1 MNPLI
6 LLTVSRE
13 ETSFL
18 NWLLVTGYWLL
29 TTVSIAFGAVEITD
43 VTFGFNGAYKTGT
56 WAPLRITV
64 RSQEQPTTLVGEL
77 VVEVRSFS
85 SDTPIER
92 YASKLHFSTIET
104 LSKDLYIYCP
114 KNATQLTVQFVPQAS
129 SGNAALSNTRVNVM
143 QEIPLPTPLSRKDYF
158 VLVLA
163 QSGDKLKRFIDK
175 KQLVDLNDSTSLL
188 NDSTSLL
195 NDSAALLNDSAAL
208 LNDSAALSDSAQ
220 VHVEYL
226 PNSNRLPRD
235 WIGYSAVDV
244 LVIRETVLTERSISK
259 ARQTALL
266 DWVQQGGTLIMSG
279 GSSFNT
285 LRGSFVEPF
294 LPVELKGLKK
304 IDTLPDVLQE
314 QFGFQSSSV
323 GVRLPNP
330 YFEYIEFVPRAG
342 CETLIGTAEHIYV
355 AKRKFGDG
363 QILCF
368 AFDYNAPPFDESRKN
383 IEKSEQ
389 KVGEIFWREFLGR
402 HGKSPRHLA
411 DQYALALQHEE
422 KIHKQFLLK
431 MPTQVPLIKMLSIVL
446 PVYLLSFGGF
456 LFYFRKAKRCR
467 LKAKQNART
476 YWIGGCLF
484 VLISVSVIA
493 ITRNVLPNSVTA
505 DRLSIL
511 SVYPERARAHLQSYV
526 SVRATARTE
535 MSIDFPKRTFI
546 RHQES
551 EALSFKKIGTLIQD
565 LRIQLRDL
573 LVEPWHP
580 TTYVKETFLDT
591 QQLPDMLENA
601 WYVTG
606 KEMTY
611 LGNVAL
617 NGKPELPETS
627 LRLQVSPEMPP
638 DEELSGIREKFAQI
652 LGREQV
658 LRHLVPETETNLPPY
673 LIGWTSEGLTDI
685 AVDGNVNTND
695 ETLVIF
701 RPTTEF

>member
-1 MNPLI
+1 MKPLI
-6 LLTVSRE
+6 LT
-13 ETSFL
+13 FL
-18 NWLLVTGYWLL
+18 ILS
-29 TTVSIAFGAVEITD
+29 TVSIAFGAVEIAD

-56 WAPLRITV
+56 WVPLRITV
-64 RSQEQPTTLVGEL
+64 QSQEQPITLVGEL

-92 YASKLHFSTIET
+92 YASKLHLSTIET
-104 LSKDLYIYCP
+104 PPKDLYIYCP
-114 KNATQLTVQFVPQAS
+114 KNATQLIVQFVSQTS
-129 SGNAALSNTRVNVM
+129 SGNAALNDTRVNEM
-143 QEIPLPTPLSRKDYF
+143 QEVPLRTPLSRKDYF

-175 KQLVDLNDSTSLL
+175 KQLADLNDSTSLL

-195 NDSAALLNDSAAL
+195 NDSTS
-208 LNDSAALSDSAQ
+208 LSDSAQ

-226 PNSNRLPRD
+226 PHSNRLPRD

-244 LVIRETVLTERSISK
+244 LVIRETVLRKRNTSK

-266 DWVQQGGTLIMSG
+266 DWVQRGGTLIMSG

-294 LPVELKGLKK
+294 LPVELKGLKQ

-314 QFGFQSSSV
+314 QFGFQSSGSNST
-323 GVRLPNP
+323 L
-330 YFEYIEFVPRAG
+330 FEYIEFVPKAG

-368 AFDYNAPPFDESRKN
+368 AFDYNAPPFGENRKN
-383 IEKSEQ
+383 IEEPEQ
-389 KVGEIFWREFLGR
+389 QIGETFWREFLGK

-431 MPTQVPLIKMLSIVL
+431 MPTQVPLIKLLSIVL
-446 PVYLLSFGGF
+446 PAYLLSFGGF
-456 LFYFRKAKRCR
+456 LFYFRKAKCCR
-467 LKAKQNART
+467 LKAEQNART

-493 ITRNVLPNSVTA
+493 ITRNVLPNSTTA

-511 SVYPERARAHLQSYV
+511 SVYPERGRAHLQSYV
-526 SVRATARTE
+526 SLRTTARTE
-535 MSIDFPKRTFI
+535 MSIDFPKGTFI

-551 EALSFKKIGTLIQD
+551 EALSFKIEGSGTETSKKIGTLIQD
-565 LRIQLRDL
+565 LRIKLRDL

-580 TTYVKETFLDT
+580 TTYVKETFLNT
-591 QQLPDMLENA
+591 QQLPRMLENT
-601 WYVTG
+601 WYVAG

-611 LGNVAL
+611 LGDIAL
-617 NGKPELPETS
+617 DTKPELSETS
-627 LRLQVSPEMPP
+627 LWLQVSPEMPP

-652 LGREQV
+652 LGRERV
-658 LRHLVPETETNLPPY
+658 LRYLATESNSAPY

-695 ETLVIF
+695 ETLVIY
-701 RPTTEF
+701 PL

>member
-1 MNPLI
+1 MKPLI
-6 LLTVSRE
+6 LI
-13 ETSFL
+13 
-18 NWLLVTGYWLL
+18 LLILS
-29 TTVSIAFGAVEITD
+29 TVSIAFGAVEIAD

-56 WAPLRITV
+56 WVPLRITV
-64 RSQEQPTTLVGEL
+64 QSQEQPTTLVGEL

-85 SDTPIER
+85 SDTPIAR
-92 YASKLHFSTIET
+92 YASKLQLSTIET
-104 LSKDLYIYCP
+104 PPKDLYIYCP
-114 KNATQLTVQFVPQAS
+114 KNATQLIVQFVPQTSA
-129 SGNAALSNTRVNVM
+129 GNAALNNTRVNGM
-143 QEIPLPTPLSRKDYF
+143 QEVSLPTPLSRKDYF

-175 KQLVDLNDSTSLL
+175 KQLADLNDSTSLL
-188 NDSTSLL
+188 NDSTSL
-195 NDSAALLNDSAAL
+195 
-208 LNDSAALSDSAQ
+208 SDSAQ

-226 PNSNRLPRD
+226 PHSNRLPRD
-235 WIGYSAVDV
+235 WIGYNAVDV

-285 LRGSFVEPF
+285 LRGSFIEPF
-294 LPVELKGLKK
+294 LPVKLKGLKQ
-304 IDTLPDVLQE
+304 IDTRLDALPE
-314 QFGFQSSSV
+314 QFGFQSSGSNST
-323 GVRLPNP
+323 L
-330 YFEYIEFVPRAG
+330 FEYIEFVPKAG
-342 CETLIGTAEHIYV
+342 CETLIGTVEHIYV

-368 AFDYNAPPFDESRKN
+368 AFDYNAPPFGENRKN
-383 IEKSEQ
+383 IEEPEQ
-389 KVGEIFWREFLGR
+389 QVGETFWREFLGR

-431 MPTQVPLIKMLSIVL
+431 MPTQVPLIKLLSIVL

-456 LFYFRKAKRCR
+456 LFYFRKAKRRRLEAKRCR
-467 LKAKQNART
+467 LEAKQNART

-484 VLISVSVIA
+484 VLISVSVIV
-493 ITRNVLPNSVTA
+493 ITRNVLPNSTTA

-511 SVYPERARAHLQSYV
+511 SVYPERGRAHLQSYV
-526 SVRATARTE
+526 SLRTTARTE
-535 MSIDFPKRTFI
+535 MSIDFPKGTFI

-551 EALSFKKIGTLIQD
+551 EALSFKIEGSGTETSKKIGTLIQD
-565 LRIQLRDL
+565 LRIQLRGL

-580 TTYVKETFLDT
+580 TTYVKETFLNT
-591 QQLPDMLENA
+591 QQLPRMLENA
-601 WYVTG
+601 WYVVG

-611 LGNVAL
+611 LGDIAL
-617 NGKPELPETS
+617 DAKPELFQTS
-627 LRLQVSPEMPP
+627 LWLQVSPEMPP
-638 DEELSGIREKFAQI
+638 DEKLSGIREKFAQI
-652 LGREQV
+652 LGRERV
-658 LRHLVPETETNLPPY
+658 LRYLATETNLPPY

-695 ETLVIF
+695 ETLVIY
-701 RPTTEF
+701 PL